1 MDAISARPQDRVV
14 VIGAGIAGLATALRL
29 APLPVLLLS
38 AAPVGAEAATGW
50 AQGGIAAALGADDDP
65 ALHAADTLAAAAGLG
80 DPEVAR
86 RVTEAA
92 PGCIA

>member
-1 MDAISARPQDRVV
+1 M
-14 VIGAGIAGLATALRL
+14 
-29 APLPVLLLS
+29 PVLLLS

-50 AQGGIAAALGADDDP
+50 AQGGIAAALGPDDDP

-92 PGCIA
+92 PGCIAWLAGLGAPFDRVG